1 MNNKQQLK
9 KISIAIL
16 ALMLV
21 YFISYLMLKGAGAPR
36 AFFHTILMVFLIT
49 LGGSSRN
56 VFWLIVFPLAIIY
69 ALYTPIGITFGTL
82 TYDFLIAT
90 FATDGLEAAE
100 FFHQIPYK
108 NYLYPIIIIIGLI
121 IYRKIIAKYH
131 IQFFRNR
138 TFIAFSVIILA
149 SAQAPTHLIRQ
160 FSEHLST
167 IRKEQLALK
176 TSIKA
181 QNWGETTLL
190 NSNYD
195 NYILVIGESARKDYH
210 NAYGYPIDNT
220 PFMSNTNGILIDGLT
235 SGGTTTVPSLKA
247 MLTLANK
254 ESWDADYTKT
264 IIGLAKAAGIK
275 TYWIS
280 NQGYLGNHDTPI
292 SAIAA
297 ASDNSSF
304 IKKGSY
310 GSINSS
316 DFELL
321 PMLEEIIKKDPL
333 EKKFIVL
340 HLYGSHPNAC
350 DRISDHKL
358 LLDNTLP
365 YHNYLN
371 CYISSIHKTDL
382 FLNKVIS
389 FMNSESEKT
398 DTSYSLLYFA
408 DHGHTHAE
416 INNEL
421 YFNNSRIGKY
431 HYDIP
436 LFMTASDINTQKTCN
451 SFKSG
456 LNFTNGLA
464 NWMGIQNQL
473 LDSTYSL
480 FDCQNDPDDFGL
492 FSILEGA
499 IDDPAIDI
507 NAEK

>member
-1 MNNKQQLK
+1 MIKKYNFK
-9 KISIAIL
+9 KISIAVL
-16 ALMLV
+16 ALILV
-21 YFISYLMLKGAGAPR
+21 YLISYLMLKGAGAPR
-36 AFFHTILMVFLIT
+36 AFFHTMLMVFLIT

-56 VFWLIVFPLAIIY
+56 VFWFIVFPLSVIY
-69 ALYTPIGITFGTL
+69 ALYAPIGITFGTL

-90 FATDGLEAAE
+90 FATDGLEATE

-138 TFIAFSVIILA
+138 TFIALSVIILA

-167 IRKEQLALK
+167 IREEQQALKASIKEQSWEEA
-176 TSIKA
+176 
-181 QNWGETTLL
+181 TLL
-190 NSNYD
+190 HSNYN
-195 NYILVIGESARKDYH
+195 NYILIIGESARKDYH
-210 NAYGYPIDNT
+210 HAYGYPINNT
-220 PFMSNTNGILIDGLT
+220 PFMSNANGILIDGLT

-247 MLTLANK
+247 MLTLSNK
-254 ESWDADYTKT
+254 ENWDADYTKT

-280 NQGYLGNHDTPI
+280 NQGYLGSHDTPI
-292 SAIAA
+292 SAIAT

-321 PMLEEIIKKDPL
+321 PIFEEVIKNDPL
-333 EKKFIVL
+333 EKKLIIL

-350 DRISDHKL
+350 DRISDHKQ
-358 LLDNTLP
+358 LLDGINP
-365 YHNYLN
+365 YYNYLN

-382 FLNKVIS
+382 LLEKIIS
-389 FMNSESEKT
+389 FMNRESEKT
-398 DTSYSLLYFA
+398 DMSYSLLYFA

-436 LFMTASDINTQKTCN
+436 LFMTASDITTRKKCNT
-451 SFKSG
+451 FKSG

-464 NWMGIQNQL
+464 NWLGIQNQF
-473 LDSTYSL
+473 LDPSYSL
-480 FDCQNDPDDFGL
+480 FDCKDDPDDFGL
-492 FSILEGA
+492 FSIIKGK

-507 NAEK
+507 TPKK